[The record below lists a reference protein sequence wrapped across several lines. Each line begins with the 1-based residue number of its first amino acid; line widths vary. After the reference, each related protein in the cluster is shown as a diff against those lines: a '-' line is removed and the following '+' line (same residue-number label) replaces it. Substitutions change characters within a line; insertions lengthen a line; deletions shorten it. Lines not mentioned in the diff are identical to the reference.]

1 MRLVK
6 FISLLILLFSIVEE
20 KQSQCSNFTVNAGLS
35 ADLVTETLYSED
47 FTGQNGKG
55 IDGANPKD
63 VSGCT
68 WDIDATNAILSDQ
81 DDYFKVLNDKLQ
93 SRDLDGICSWISP
106 SVNIQDFININLSLK
121 ASQISNAN
129 RYEASDIFYSE
140 YSIDGG
146 SWTYFSINGQ
156 MTDGLSATNVNV
168 SQSGL
173 KGSTVRI
180 RVKIAVNEDNE
191 RFSLDDILV
200 TGQSYKKNVCSGAS
214 LTLGGS
220 PKTASGFSGSLVVSY
235 QWTPSTGLSSPNVS
249 NPTANPTLPTIY
261 KVVASYVDNAVTCKD
276 SSLLYINIAD
286 QIVISSSTPVC
297 ITDTLTISETGAN
310 AQEWLWTSNLG
321 ATILNDDQS
330 SSKVVGMTNGEVFTV
345 VTQDYINNC
354 LNNTAST
361 TIQVNPQPTGVNWT
375 NPIGT
380 LCSDDTPFLLA
391 GGIPLPIAPTSAY
404 YSGTGVTNNIY
415 DPSTVGYGN
424 SLLPVEL
431 MYIYTDNNGCK
442 DTALNNI
449 NVRQSPDAEL
459 TTTSSGLINFNI
471 NASGDWSYCD
481 ISSPPFTLNVELSS
495 VVTAANTAG
504 TSYTI
509 EFGNGDP
516 AMPIFPGVDTTGSY
530 NNPGNY
536 EIKINANDPTF
547 SCTRVYK
554 KNFFYGTNPSVAVSI
569 PANVLDLCAPATISF
584 PVDVTGNS
592 PGTRYRKYT
601 NDGKPD
607 SSFLNN
613 SLIYNVIHTFDSSSC
628 GYSTL
633 QNANAFL
640 LGVQAINGCGVAS
653 STADP
658 IVISSPPIAKI
669 EQTDSVFCIN
679 TPITFKDSSYEGKFV
694 SLLGTDYTCDTSDA
708 IAWEILP
715 NTGFTLSSGSFGDYA
730 NLSRTNIATHGTT
743 DITLSF
749 SEKGSYTLS
758 LMKVSR
764 CGSGDVF
771 DIDFIKF
778 DIDSLPDAEFTMDK
792 DFNCAPLIV
801 TTNNTSKSINDYNAV
816 FEWSYSTI
824 MEGCDGSA
832 PPLIEQI
839 ASDSVLSEIY
849 LENFTGQNDKGYK
862 GIPPIDTSLV
872 EWNVDLN
879 MGLGLSDRFFVN
891 NEKFVAVGSN
901 INGSVWYS
909 PVIDISQYNNISAG
923 LKASTNNTA
932 TSPTR
937 EIVTEYK
944 LDGASWTSVTRNPT
958 LTGTNFVDSLVS
970 VDGING
976 STLQLRAIIDLVG
989 IDSIFFDDVFIDGYT
1004 DPDSLDAR
1012 YTFNKPGSYTINLK
1026 TTNVCGVDNYKDT
1039 VNAGGTPIVT
1049 LNAIPDAC
1057 DTVTIIPSA
1066 TIDTCFAA
1074 MTNYSWTFSG
1084 NPPFATQISTLQEPA
1099 SVFFGSL
1106 GTFNVDLI
1114 ATNLCGASTTNPI
1127 NFTINESPIITLNE
1141 IDSVCKNSS
1150 VQISSVVT
1158 QGNPTYN
1165 YSWSS
1170 NATINNI
1177 SISNPIITTN
1187 IDEFVYLEVTDSK
1200 TCKAYDTVFIEV
1212 LDLPIVNAG
1221 GAQSVCPEDTAFLAG
1236 SVSGA
1241 LPPYTISWSSPLLSD
1256 LTILNPFYDMNGTKT
1271 FTLTTTDNFGCIDS
1285 SSVTITEFSPP
1296 VVNIQPDTN
1305 ICNSLIDVQLRAS
1318 PNGGVW
1324 SGTSISSLGVYT
1336 PEGTGSFTKYYDFSD
1351 ANTCNT
1357 IDSVVLTVNIPP
1369 APNAGVDIQA
1379 CLDTGVIVLNGV
1391 PLGGDWTGTGV
1402 TLAGNYNVLTV
1413 DTVNLVYSLGSGNCL
1428 VKDTMEILIHP
1439 LPTINLDVSY
1449 QTCISSPDTNIQ
1461 FSPLGGSWL
1470 GNGISPVTGLFSPS
1484 SAGIGSHKLIYT
1496 YQNPVNGCQNSD
1508 SLEITVNSLPTIN
1521 YDLDTIICLN
1531 VNDTINN
1538 TSTLAQTHSW
1548 TISNGVFSN
1557 LKDPVFNINAV
1568 GFYNLKYI
1576 ATSTVGCQDSSQSNF
1591 EVLAPPIASYSC
1603 PDSGCGP
1610 LLVNFTNNSTGKY
1623 ISYLWDFGLD
1633 NSLGNDST
1641 SIDTLPPNHIYNEGV
1656 ISDTS
1661 YFSSLTVTNLCGISI
1676 QNTEIKSMPKPVSF
1690 FGPTSNVGDCL
1701 SGNITLANNS
1711 YGLPDTYSW
1720 DFGDGSFGNTSD
1732 TLFDH
1737 FYPPVTSTSFYTIKL
1752 RVTNECGAD
1761 SSSEVISIIPNTL
1774 VAAFS
1779 TDTTVGCT
1787 PLDVKFTQFTV
1798 VGSNTQSWDFGD
1810 GNFTNTFSPT
1820 HTFTDTGSFQ
1830 VSLAVSDACNFD
1842 TAYTTI
1848 IVNTSPIVS
1857 FSVIDDTLCAGSTFQ
1872 FNNSSDVGISN
1883 NWNFGDG
1890 SPTSTLTDPNH
1901 IFTDS
1906 GSFRVILL
1914 GTSLTNN
1921 CPAYDSVDLVVLPYP
1936 EITATSDTSNGCIP
1950 LPVNFS
1956 STVNSVGYYLWDFG
1970 DGNTSIL
1977 ANPTHNYTTD
1987 GYYIVNVRFEDLSG
2001 CVDSFDFNITPHPV
2015 PVANFNPIQL
2025 DTCLLP
2031 VNYNFKNI
2039 TNGGVSYQWDFGDGT
2054 SSPITNPTDSLNPKS
2069 YTNAGNYDI
2078 KLLTNNSFGCADS
2091 ITKSIFIKP
2100 IPNSDFDVLQLDSCI
2115 LPASYSLVNNSSG
2128 AVLNSW
2134 NLGNGATTNN
2144 PNFNSYSYNNSG
2156 SYDISLVVMNSYGC
2170 LDTSINTVNILPIP
2184 QVDFSY
2190 FKQDT
2195 CVLPSN
2201 YLFTNLSS
2209 GGDFFTWTFDSLGND
2224 IQKDSTSF
2232 IFNNNGTYQVSIV
2245 GENISGCKDSIAKV
2259 ITVNSKP
2266 VAIFTLDTTIGCEPF
2281 NAILTNNSQN
2291 SNYYNWDFNDGS
2303 TGSFLNGTH
2312 LFQNFGNYSI
2322 KLVAEDVNGCKDSIS
2337 STINI
2342 NPTPISNYTFTST
2355 DPCYLPIDVVFTNT
2369 STGGNNYQWDFGNG
2383 QVANIQN
2390 PDTITFD
2397 SIGVFNLQLVVS
2409 NSFNCFDTTNNS
2421 FDVIYNQVPVAQ
2433 LNFKDSIC
2441 LRDTSFLFSTSLF
2454 TDSLIWDLGN
2464 GINLSGDS
2472 VLFIS
2477 DTSGQFSI
2485 NLFAYNTTS
2494 GCSDTLLGNNNL
2506 IILPSPT
2513 AEFTFNHVK
2522 GFEPLSGSIEFFNN
2536 SLGASSYLWD
2546 FGYGDSSIL
2555 ETPTYYYKYNFDG
2568 TYYYTLYTTN
2578 PDKCTDSLTKDL
2590 YIEFKKALYIPN
2602 AISPEATNSQVSR
2615 FIPKGTG
2622 MNFYKIE
2629 IFDLFGNVIWE
2640 STALNDEGQPTESWD
2655 GKYNGVGVEPDVYIW
2670 KVEAQFKDE
2679 SFWGGQKPIE
2689 ENILRKTGTLTVIR

>member
-1 MRLVK
+1 M
-6 FISLLILLFSIVEE
+6 
-20 KQSQCSNFTVNAGLS
+20 
-35 ADLVTETLYSED
+35 
-47 FTGQNGKG
+47 
-55 IDGANPKD
+55 
-63 VSGCT
+63 
-68 WDIDATNAILSDQ
+68 
-81 DDYFKVLNDKLQ
+81 
-93 SRDLDGICSWISP
+93 
-106 SVNIQDFININLSLK
+106 
-121 ASQISNAN
+121 
-129 RYEASDIFYSE
+129 
-140 YSIDGG
+140 
-146 SWTYFSINGQ
+146 
-156 MTDGLSATNVNV
+156 
-168 SQSGL
+168 
-173 KGSTVRI
+173 
-180 RVKIAVNEDNE
+180 
-191 RFSLDDILV
+191 
-200 TGQSYKKNVCSGAS
+200 
-214 LTLGGS
+214 
-220 PKTASGFSGSLVVSY
+220 
-235 QWTPSTGLSSPNVS
+235 
-249 NPTANPTLPTIY
+249 
-261 KVVASYVDNAVTCKD
+261 
-276 SSLLYINIAD
+276 
-286 QIVISSSTPVC
+286 
-297 ITDTLTISETGAN
+297 
-310 AQEWLWTSNLG
+310 
-321 ATILNDDQS
+321 
-330 SSKVVGMTNGEVFTV
+330 
-345 VTQDYINNC
+345 
-354 LNNTAST
+354 
-361 TIQVNPQPTGVNWT
+361 
-375 NPIGT
+375 
-380 LCSDDTPFLLA
+380 
-391 GGIPLPIAPTSAY
+391 
-404 YSGTGVTNNIY
+404 
-415 DPSTVGYGN
+415 
-424 SLLPVEL
+424 
-431 MYIYTDNNGCK
+431 
-442 DTALNNI
+442 
-449 NVRQSPDAEL
+449 
-459 TTTSSGLINFNI
+459 
-471 NASGDWSYCD
+471 
-481 ISSPPFTLNVELSS
+481 
-495 VVTAANTAG
+495 
-504 TSYTI
+504 
-509 EFGNGDP
+509 
-516 AMPIFPGVDTTGSY
+516 
-530 NNPGNY
+530 
-536 EIKINANDPTF
+536 
-547 SCTRVYK
+547 
-554 KNFFYGTNPSVAVSI
+554 
-569 PANVLDLCAPATISF
+569 
-584 PVDVTGNS
+584 
-592 PGTRYRKYT
+592 
-601 NDGKPD
+601 
-607 SSFLNN
+607 
-613 SLIYNVIHTFDSSSC
+613 
-628 GYSTL
+628 
-633 QNANAFL
+633 
-640 LGVQAINGCGVAS
+640 
-653 STADP
+653 
-658 IVISSPPIAKI
+658 
-669 EQTDSVFCIN
+669 
-679 TPITFKDSSYEGKFV
+679 
-694 SLLGTDYTCDTSDA
+694 
-708 IAWEILP
+708 
-715 NTGFTLSSGSFGDYA
+715 
-730 NLSRTNIATHGTT
+730 
-743 DITLSF
+743 
-749 SEKGSYTLS
+749 
-758 LMKVSR
+758 
-764 CGSGDVF
+764 
-771 DIDFIKF
+771 
-778 DIDSLPDAEFTMDK
+778 
-792 DFNCAPLIV
+792 
-801 TTNNTSKSINDYNAV
+801 
-816 FEWSYSTI
+816 
-824 MEGCDGSA
+824 
-832 PPLIEQI
+832 
-839 ASDSVLSEIY
+839 
-849 LENFTGQNDKGYK
+849 
-862 GIPPIDTSLV
+862 
-872 EWNVDLN
+872 
-879 MGLGLSDRFFVN
+879 
-891 NEKFVAVGSN
+891 
-901 INGSVWYS
+901 
-909 PVIDISQYNNISAG
+909 
-923 LKASTNNTA
+923 
-932 TSPTR
+932 
-937 EIVTEYK
+937 
-944 LDGASWTSVTRNPT
+944 
-958 LTGTNFVDSLVS
+958 
-970 VDGING
+970 
-976 STLQLRAIIDLVG
+976 
-989 IDSIFFDDVFIDGYT
+989 
-1004 DPDSLDAR
+1004 
-1012 YTFNKPGSYTINLK
+1012 
-1026 TTNVCGVDNYKDT
+1026 
-1039 VNAGGTPIVT
+1039 
-1049 LNAIPDAC
+1049 
-1057 DTVTIIPSA
+1057 
-1066 TIDTCFAA
+1066 
-1074 MTNYSWTFSG
+1074 
-1084 NPPFATQISTLQEPA
+1084 
-1099 SVFFGSL
+1099 
-1106 GTFNVDLI
+1106 
-1114 ATNLCGASTTNPI
+1114 
-1127 NFTINESPIITLNE
+1127 
-1141 IDSVCKNSS
+1141 
-1150 VQISSVVT
+1150 
-1158 QGNPTYN
+1158 
-1165 YSWSS
+1165 
-1170 NATINNI
+1170 
-1177 SISNPIITTN
+1177 
-1187 IDEFVYLEVTDSK
+1187 
-1200 TCKAYDTVFIEV
+1200 
-1212 LDLPIVNAG
+1212 
-1221 GAQSVCPEDTAFLAG
+1221 
-1236 SVSGA
+1236 
-1241 LPPYTISWSSPLLSD
+1241 
-1256 LTILNPFYDMNGTKT
+1256 
-1271 FTLTTTDNFGCIDS
+1271 
-1285 SSVTITEFSPP
+1285 
-1296 VVNIQPDTN
+1296 
-1305 ICNSLIDVQLRAS
+1305 
-1318 PNGGVW
+1318 
-1324 SGTSISSLGVYT
+1324 
-1336 PEGTGSFTKYYDFSD
+1336 
-1351 ANTCNT
+1351 
-1357 IDSVVLTVNIPP
+1357 
-1369 APNAGVDIQA
+1369 
-1379 CLDTGVIVLNGV
+1379 
-1391 PLGGDWTGTGV
+1391 
-1402 TLAGNYNVLTV
+1402 
-1413 DTVNLVYSLGSGNCL
+1413 
-1428 VKDTMEILIHP
+1428 
-1439 LPTINLDVSY
+1439 
-1449 QTCISSPDTNIQ
+1449 
-1461 FSPLGGSWL
+1461 
-1470 GNGISPVTGLFSPS
+1470 
-1484 SAGIGSHKLIYT
+1484 
-1496 YQNPVNGCQNSD
+1496 
-1508 SLEITVNSLPTIN
+1508 NSLPTIN

-1548 TISNGVFSN
+1548 TISNGDFSN

-1661 YFSSLTVTNLCGISI
+1661 YFSSLTVTNLCGVSI

-1701 SGNITLANNS
+1701 SGNITLATNS
-1711 YGLPDTYSW
+1711 YGLPDSYSW

-2015 PVANFNPIQL
+2015 PVANFDPIQL

-2115 LPASYSLVNNSSG
+2115 LPASYSLVNNSTG

-2170 LDTSINTVNILPIP
+2170 LDTSITTVNILPIP

-2245 GENISGCKDSIAKV
+2245 GENISGCKDSTAKV

-2281 NAILTNNSQN
+2281 NAIFTNNSQN

-2337 STINI
+2337 TTINI

-2464 GINLSGDS
+2464 GINFSGDS

-2485 NLFAYNTTS
+2485 NLFAYNTSS

>member
-55 IDGANPKD
+55 IEGTNPKD

-68 WDIDATNAILSDQ
+68 WDIDATNAILTDQ
-81 DDYFKVLNDKLQ
+81 FDYFKVVNDKFQ

-121 ASQISNAN
+121 ASQISDAN

-156 MTDGLSATNVNV
+156 MTDGLSASTVNV

-200 TGQSYKKNVCSGAS
+200 TGQSYKKNICSAAN

-220 PKTASGFSGSLVVSY
+220 PTASGFIGSPVVSY

-249 NPTANPTLPTIY
+249 NPTTNPTLPTIY

-297 ITDTLTISETGAN
+297 ITDTLTISETGGN
-310 AQEWLWTSNLG
+310 AQEWLWTSNQG

-361 TIQVNPQPTGVNWT
+361 TVQVNPQPTGVNWT

-380 LCSDDTPFLLA
+380 ICSDDTPFLLT

-459 TTTSSGLINFNI
+459 TTTNSGAINFNI

-495 VVTAANTAG
+495 AVTAANTLG
-504 TSYTI
+504 TTYSI
-509 EFGNGDP
+509 DFGNGDP
-516 AMPIFPGVDTTGSY
+516 AMTIFPGVNTTGSY
-530 NNPGNY
+530 TNPGNY

-547 SCTRVYK
+547 SCQRVYK
-554 KNFFYGTNPSVAVSI
+554 KNFFYGTNPSIAVSI

-628 GYSTL
+628 GYSTQ
-633 QNANAFL
+633 QNTNAFL
-640 LGVQAINGCGVAS
+640 LGVQAVNGCGVAS

-658 IVISSPPIAKI
+658 IVVSSPPVAKI
-669 EQTDSVFCIN
+669 EETGSVFCIN

-694 SLLGTDYTCDTSDA
+694 SLSGIDYSCDTSDA
-708 IAWEILP
+708 IAWELSP
-715 NTGFTLSSGSFGDYA
+715 NTGFTLSSGSFGDYS
-730 NLSRTNIATHGTT
+730 NLSRTNTLTHGTT

-749 SEKGSYTLS
+749 QEKESYTLS

-771 DIDFIKF
+771 DIDLIKF

-801 TTNNTSKSINDYNAV
+801 TTNNTSKSTSDYNAV

-862 GIPPIDTSLV
+862 GISPFDTSLV

-879 MGLGLSDRFFVN
+879 MGLGLSDMFFVN
-891 NEKFVAVGSN
+891 KEKFVAVGSN

-937 EIVTEYK
+937 EIVTQYK

-989 IDSIFFDDVFIDGYT
+989 IDSIFFDDVFMDGYT

-1012 YTFNKPGSYTINLK
+1012 YTFNKPGSYSINLK

-1039 VNAGGTPIVT
+1039 VNAGGLPLVT
-1049 LNAIPDAC
+1049 LNSIPDAC

-1236 SVSGA
+1236 SVTGA
-1241 LPPYTISWSSPLLSD
+1241 LPPYILLWDLPSLSD

-1271 FTLTTTDNFGCIDS
+1271 FILTATDDFGCIAS
-1285 SSVTITEFSPP
+1285 NSVTITERNPP
-1296 VVNIQPDTN
+1296 IVTLQPDTN

-1413 DTVNLVYSLGSGNCL
+1413 DTVNLVYSLGTGNCL

-1548 TISNGVFSN
+1548 TISNGDFSN

-1787 PLDVKFTQFTV
+1787 PLDVEFTQFTV

-1848 IVNTSPIVS
+1848 RVNTSPNVS

-2115 LPASYSLVNNSSG
+2115 LPASYSLVNNSTG

-2245 GENISGCKDSIAKV
+2245 GENISGCKDSTAKV

-2281 NAILTNNSQN
+2281 NAIFTNNSQN

-2369 STGGNNYQWDFGNG
+2369 SIGGNNYQWDFGNG
-2383 QVANIQN
+2383 QVSNIQN

-2464 GINLSGDS
+2464 GINFSGDS

-2506 IILPSPT
+2506 TILPSPT

-2578 PDKCTDSLTKDL
+2578 PDKCIDSLTKDL

-2640 STALNDEGQPTESWD
+2640 STALDDEGQPTESWD

>member
-1 MRLVK
+1 MRLIK
-6 FISLLILLFSIVEE
+6 FISLLILLFLIVDE

-55 IDGANPKD
+55 IEGTNPKD

-68 WDIDATNAILSDQ
+68 WDIDVSNAILSDQ
-81 DDYFKVLNDKLQ
+81 LDYFKVVNDKLE

-106 SVNIQDFININLSLK
+106 SVNIQNFMNINLSLN

-146 SWTYFSINGQ
+146 SWTYFSNNGQ
-156 MTDGLSATNVNV
+156 MTDGLSATTVTV

-173 KGSTVRI
+173 NGSTVRI

-191 RFSLDDILV
+191 RFRLDDILV
-200 TGQSYKKNVCSGAS
+200 TGQSYKKNICSGS
-214 LTLGGS
+214 NLTLGGS
-220 PKTASGFSGSLVVSY
+220 PTASGFIGSPVVSY
-235 QWTPSTGLSSPNVS
+235 QWTPSIGLSSPNVS
-249 NPTANPTLPTIY
+249 NPTANPTSNNVY
-261 KVVASYVDNAVTCKD
+261 KVIASYIDNGVTCQD
-276 SSLLYINIAD
+276 SSLLYVNIAD

-297 ITDTLTISETGAN
+297 ITDTLIISETGGN
-310 AQEWLWTSNLG
+310 AQEWLWTSNQG

-354 LNNTAST
+354 LNNTSST
-361 TIQVNPQPTGVNWT
+361 TVQVNPQPTGVNWT
-375 NPIGT
+375 NPIST
-380 LCSDDTPFLLA
+380 VCSGINPYHLT
-391 GGIPLPIAPTSAY
+391 GGIPLPIAPDSGY

-415 DPSTVGYGN
+415 DPSTTGYGN

-431 MYIYTDNNGCK
+431 MYIYIDNNGCK
-442 DTALNNI
+442 DTALNTI

-459 TTTSSGLINFNI
+459 ITTNSGAINFNI
-471 NASGDWSYCD
+471 NASGDWAYCD
-481 ISSPPFTLNVELSS
+481 ISSPPYLLNIELST
-495 VVTAANTAG
+495 VITAANTLG
-504 TSYTI
+504 TTYSI
-509 EFGNGDP
+509 DFGNGDP
-516 AMPIFPGVDTTGSY
+516 VMPIVPGFNTTGSY
-530 NNPGNY
+530 TIPGNY

-547 SCTRVYK
+547 SCQRVYK
-554 KNFFYGTNPSVAVSI
+554 KNFFYGTNPSIAVSI
-569 PANVLDLCAPATISF
+569 PANVLDLCAPATIGF

-592 PGTRYRKYT
+592 PGTKYRKYT

-613 SLIYNVIHTFDSSSC
+613 SLVYTVIHTFDSSSC
-628 GYSTL
+628 GYSTQ
-633 QNANAFL
+633 QNQNAFL
-640 LGVQAINGCGVAS
+640 LGVQAVNGCGVAS

-658 IVISSPPIAKI
+658 IVVSSPPVAKI
-669 EQTDSVFCIN
+669 EETDSIFCIN

-694 SLLGTDYTCDTSDA
+694 SFLGLDYTCDSSDA
-708 IAWEILP
+708 IAWELSP
-715 NTGFTLSSGSFGDYA
+715 NTGFTISSGLFGDYA
-730 NLSRTNIATHGTT
+730 NLSRTNTLTHGTT
-743 DITLSF
+743 EITLTF
-749 SEKGSYTLS
+749 QEKGAYTLS
-758 LMKVSR
+758 LKKVSR
-764 CGSGDVF
+764 CGGGDVF
-771 DIDFIKF
+771 DIDSIKF
-778 DIDSLPDAEFTMDK
+778 YIDSLPDAEFTIDK
-792 DFNCAPLIV
+792 DFDCAPLIV
-801 TTNNTSKSINDYNAV
+801 ITDNTSKSVNDYNAV
-816 FEWSYSTI
+816 FDWTYSTI

-832 PPLIEQI
+832 PPSIIKL
-839 ASDSVLSEIY
+839 ASDSITSEIY
-849 LENFTGQNDKGYK
+849 LENFIGQNNKGYI
-862 GIPPIDTSLV
+862 GTYPFDTSSV
-872 EWNVDLN
+872 GWDVSLN
-879 MGLGLSDRFFVN
+879 GGFGLSDRFFVN
-891 NEKFVAVGSN
+891 KEKFVAVGSN
-901 INGSVWYS
+901 VNGSVWYS

-923 LKASTNNTA
+923 LKASTHFTGTTPSRSIA
-932 TSPTR
+932 
-937 EIVTEYK
+937 TEYK
-944 LDGASWTSVTRNPT
+944 LDGASWTPVTKNSI
-958 LTGTNFVDSLVS
+958 LTGPNFVDSLVS

-976 STLQLRAIIDLVG
+976 SSLQLRAIIDIGGV
-989 IDSIFFDDVFIDGYT
+989 DSIFFDDIFMDGYSS
-1004 DPDSLDAR
+1004 PDSLDAS
-1012 YTFNKPGSYTINLK
+1012 YTFNKPGSYTINLQ

-1039 VNAGGTPIVT
+1039 VNAGGLPVVT
-1049 LNAIPDAC
+1049 INAIPDAC

-1084 NPPFATQISTLQEPA
+1084 NPPFVTQNSNLQEPA
-1099 SVFFGSL
+1099 PVFFGSL

-1114 ATNLCGASTTNPI
+1114 ATNVCGPSPNQTTN
-1127 NFTINESPIITLNE
+1127 FSVNESPIIVLNE

-1150 VQISSVVT
+1150 LQISSVVN
-1158 QGNPTYN
+1158 QGTPTYN

-1177 SISNPIITTN
+1177 SIPNPIITTN

-1200 TCKAYDTVFIEV
+1200 TCKAYDTIHIDV
-1212 LDLPIVNAG
+1212 LDLPTVNAG
-1221 GAQSVCPEDTAFLAG
+1221 SPQSVCPEDTAFLTG
-1236 SVSGA
+1236 SVTGA
-1241 LPPYTISWSSPLLSD
+1241 IPPYTLLWDLPSLSS

-1271 FTLTTTDNFGCIDS
+1271 FTLTATDDFGCIAS
-1285 SSVTITEFSPP
+1285 NSVTVTERNPP
-1296 VVNIQPDTN
+1296 IVTLQPDTN
-1305 ICNSLIDVQLRAS
+1305 LCNTLIDVQLRAS

-1324 SGTSISSLGVYT
+1324 SGNGISPLGVYT
-1336 PEGTGSFTKYYDFSD
+1336 PEGIGSFTKYYDFSD

-1391 PLGGDWTGTGV
+1391 PFGGDWTGTGV
-1402 TLAGNYNVLTV
+1402 TLAGNYNVLNV
-1413 DTVNLVYSLGSGNCL
+1413 DTVNLVYSLGTGNCL
-1428 VKDTMEILIHP
+1428 VNDSMEILIHP
-1439 LPTINLDVSY
+1439 LPTINLDASY
-1449 QTCISSPDTNIQ
+1449 QTCISSPDTIIHS
-1461 FSPLGGSWL
+1461 FPMGGSWL
-1470 GNGISPVTGLFSPS
+1470 GNGINPVTGLFSPLI
-1484 SAGIGSHKLIYT
+1484 AGIGSHKLIYT

-1521 YDLDTIICLN
+1521 YDLDTILCLN

-1548 TISNGVFSN
+1548 TISNGVTSN
-1557 LKDPVFNINAV
+1557 LKDPIFNINAV

-1576 ATSTVGCQDSSQSNF
+1576 ATSIVGCQDSSQSNF

-1623 ISYLWDFGLD
+1623 ISYLWNFGLN
-1633 NSLGNDST
+1633 NSVGNDST

-1711 YGLPDTYSW
+1711 YGLPDSYSW

-1787 PLDVKFTQFTV
+1787 PLDVEFTQFTV

-1820 HTFTDTGSFQ
+1820 HTFTDTGSFE

-1848 IVNTSPIVS
+1848 RVNTSPNVS

-1872 FNNSSDVGISN
+1872 FNNSSDIGISN
-1883 NWNFGDG
+1883 NWDFGDN
-1890 SPTSTLTDPNH
+1890 SISSLTNPNH
-1901 IFTDS
+1901 IYTDS
-1906 GSFRVILL
+1906 GSFRVVLL

-1987 GYYIVNVRFEDLSG
+1987 GYYSVNVRFEDLSG
-2001 CVDSFDFNITPHPV
+2001 CVDSFDFNITPHPI

-2031 VNYNFKNI
+2031 VNYNFQNL

-2091 ITKSIFIKP
+2091 ITKSIFVKP
-2100 IPNSDFDVLQLDSCI
+2100 IPTSQFDLLQLDTCV
-2115 LPASYSLVNNSSG
+2115 LPASYSLVNNSLGS
-2128 AVLNSW
+2128 VFYSW
-2134 NLGNGATTNN
+2134 DLGNGATTNN
-2144 PNFNSYSYNNSG
+2144 PNLNSYSYNNSG
-2156 SYDISLVVMNSYGC
+2156 SYGISLVAMNSYGC
-2170 LDTSINTVNILPIP
+2170 LDTSKKTVNISPVP
-2184 QVDFSY
+2184 QADFAY
-2190 FKQDT
+2190 LKQDT
-2195 CVLPSN
+2195 CALPSN
-2201 YLFTNLSS
+2201 YLFTNLST

-2224 IQKDSTSF
+2224 IQKDSISF
-2232 IFNNNGTYQVSIV
+2232 IFNNNGNYQVSLV
-2245 GENISGCKDSIAKV
+2245 AQNFVSGCKDSIAYNV
-2259 ITVNSKP
+2259 TVNSKP
-2266 VAIFTLDTTIGCEPF
+2266 EAIFSLDTTIACEPYTSL
-2281 NAILTNNSQN
+2281 ITNNSVY
-2291 SNYYNWDFNDGS
+2291 SNYYFWDFDDGS
-2303 TGSFLNGTH
+2303 TGSFFSGSH
-2312 LFQNFGNYSI
+2312 LFQNSGSYSI
-2322 KLVAEDVNGCKDSIS
+2322 KLIAQDLEGCKDSIS
-2337 STINI
+2337 KSIVI
-2342 NPTPISNYTFTST
+2342 NPSPISNYSYIDS
-2355 DPCYLPIDVVFTNT
+2355 DPCYLPIIVDFTNT
-2369 STGGNNYQWDFGNG
+2369 SSPGSNIQWDFGNG
-2383 QVANIQN
+2383 QLSNADSV
-2390 PDTITFD
+2390 TITYD
-2397 SIGVFNLQLVVS
+2397 SVGVFNIQLVS
-2409 NSFNCFDTTNNS
+2409 FNNFNCFDTLINP
-2421 FDVIYNQVPVAQ
+2421 FDVIFNQVPVAQ

-2441 LRDTSFLFSTSLF
+2441 LRDTSFLYSNSLF
-2454 TDSLIWDLGN
+2454 ADSLIWDLGN
-2464 GINLSGDS
+2464 GINLKGDS
-2472 VLFIS
+2472 SMFVS
-2477 DTSGQFSI
+2477 DTSGEFNI
-2485 NLFAYNTTS
+2485 TLFAYNTNS
-2494 GCSDTLLGNNNL
+2494 GCSDTLLNNNL
-2506 IILPSPT
+2506 VILPSPT
-2513 AEFTFNHVK
+2513 ADFTFNHIQ
-2522 GFEPLSGSIEFFNN
+2522 GLEPLSGTIEFINN
-2536 SLGASSYLWD
+2536 SLGASSYFWD
-2546 FGYGDSSIL
+2546 FGFGDDSNL
-2555 ETPTYYYKYNFDG
+2555 ETPTYYYKYSFDG

-2578 PDKCTDSLTKDL
+2578 SDECIDSLTKDL

-2602 AISPEATNSQVSR
+2602 AISPEATNFEVSR

-2622 MNFYKIE
+2622 MNYYKIE

-2640 STALNDEGQPTESWD
+2640 STALDDEGQPTESWD
-2655 GKYNGVGVEPDVYIW
+2655 GKYEGIGVEPDVYIW

>member
-1 MRLVK
+1 MGLIK

-20 KQSQCSNFTVNAGLS
+20 KQSQCSNFNVNAGLFT
-35 ADLVTETLYSED
+35 DLVTETLYSED

-55 IDGANPKD
+55 IEGTNPKD

-81 DDYFKVLNDKLQ
+81 FDYFKVVNDKFQ

-156 MTDGLSATNVNV
+156 MTDGLSASTVTV

-200 TGQSYKKNVCSGAS
+200 TGQSYKKNICSGAS

-220 PKTASGFSGSLVVSY
+220 PTASGFGSAVVTY
-235 QWTPSTGLSSPNVS
+235 QWTPSLGLSFTNIS
-249 NPTANPTLPTIY
+249 NPTANPTSNNVY
-261 KVVASYVDNAVTCKD
+261 KVVASYTDNGLTCKD
-276 SSLLYINIAD
+276 SSLLYVNIAD

-297 ITDTLTISETGAN
+297 ITDTLTISETGGN
-310 AQEWLWTSNLG
+310 AQEWLWTSNQG

-354 LNNTAST
+354 LNNTVST
-361 TIQVNPQPTGVNWT
+361 TVQVNPQPTGVNWT
-375 NPIGT
+375 NPVGT
-380 LCSDDTPFLLA
+380 LCSDYIPYTLS
-391 GGIPLPIAPTSAY
+391 GGLPSPIAPTSAY

-442 DTALNNI
+442 DTALNTV

-459 TTTSSGLINFNI
+459 TTTNSSSINFKI

-481 ISSPPFTLNVELSS
+481 ISSPSYTLNIELPNSS
-495 VVTAANTAG
+495 LGNNTPS
-504 TSYTI
+504 TTYQI
-509 EFGNGDP
+509 DFDNGDP
-516 AMPIFPGVDTTGSY
+516 AMTILPGVTTSGIY
-530 NNPGNY
+530 NTPGNY
-536 EIKINANDPTF
+536 EIKINAYDPITLC
-547 SCTRVYK
+547 SRVYK
-554 KNFFYGTNPSVAVSI
+554 KNFFYGTNPSIAVSI
-569 PANVLDLCAPATISF
+569 PSNVLDLCAPATISF

-592 PGTRYRKYT
+592 PGTKYRKYT

-613 SLIYNVIHTFDSSSC
+613 SLVYTIVHTFNSSSC
-628 GYSTL
+628 GYSTQ

-640 LGVQAINGCGVAS
+640 LGVQAVNGCGVAS

-658 IVISSPPIAKI
+658 IVISSSPIAKI
-669 EQTDSVFCIN
+669 EQTDSIFCIN
-679 TPITFKDSSYEGKFV
+679 TPVTFKDSSYEGKFV

-715 NTGFTLSSGSFGDYA
+715 NTGFTLSSGSFGNYSS
-730 NLSRTNIATHGTT
+730 LSRTNIATHGSTELQ
-743 DITLSF
+743 ITF
-749 SEKGSYTLS
+749 QEKGSYTLS

-771 DIDFIKF
+771 DIDLIKF

-816 FEWSYSTI
+816 FDWTYSTI
-824 MEGCDGSA
+824 MEGCEGSA
-832 PPLIEQI
+832 PPLIEKI

-849 LENFTGQNDKGYK
+849 LENFTGQNNKGYM
-862 GIPPIDTSLV
+862 GTYPFDTSSV
-872 EWNVDLN
+872 GWDVNLN
-879 MGLGLSDRFFVN
+879 GGFGLNDRFYVS

-909 PVIDISQYNNISAG
+909 PVIDISQYVNISAG

-937 EIVTEYK
+937 EIVTQYK
-944 LDGASWTSVTRNPT
+944 LDGAPWTPVTRNST
-958 LTGTNFVDSLVS
+958 LTGINFVDSLVS

-976 STLQLRAIIDLVG
+976 STLQLRATINLVG
-989 IDSIFFDDVFIDGYT
+989 VDSIFFDDVFMKGYSS
-1004 DPDSLDAR
+1004 PDSLDAR

-1039 VNAGGTPIVT
+1039 VNSGGLPLVT
-1049 LNAIPDAC
+1049 LNAIPNAC
-1057 DTVTIIPSA
+1057 DSVTIVPSA

-1074 MTNYSWTFSG
+1074 MTSYSWTFSG
-1084 NPPFATQISTLQEPA
+1084 NPPFATQTSNLQQPA
-1099 SVFFGSL
+1099 PVSFGNL

-1114 ATNLCGASTTNPI
+1114 ASNLCGASTTNPI
-1127 NFTINESPIITLNE
+1127 NFTINQSPSITLNE
-1141 IDSVCKNSS
+1141 IDSVCLNSS
-1150 VQISSVVT
+1150 FQISSVVN
-1158 QGNPTYN
+1158 QGTPTYN

-1177 SISNPIITTN
+1177 SIPNPIVTTN
-1187 IDEFVYLEVTDSK
+1187 IDEFIYLEVTDSK
-1200 TCKAYDTVFIEV
+1200 TCKAYDTIFIDV
-1212 LDLPIVNAG
+1212 LDLPTVNAG
-1221 GAQSVCPEDTAFLAG
+1221 NPQSICPEDTAFLTGA
-1236 SVSGA
+1236 VSGA
-1241 LPPYTISWSSPLLSD
+1241 LTPYILSWNSPSPLSD
-1256 LTILNPFYDMNGTKT
+1256 FTILNPFYDMNGTKT
-1271 FTLTTTDNFGCIDS
+1271 FTLTATDDFGCTANN
-1285 SSVTITEFSPP
+1285 SVTITEYTPP
-1296 VVNIQPDTN
+1296 IVTIQPDTN
-1305 ICNSLIDVQLRAS
+1305 LCNSLIDVQLRS
-1318 PNGGVW
+1318 TPIGGVW
-1324 SGTSISSLGVYT
+1324 SGTSISNLGIYT
-1336 PEGTGSFTKYYDFSD
+1336 PEGIGPFTKYYDFQD
-1351 ANTCNT
+1351 GNTCNT
-1357 IDSVVLTVNIPP
+1357 IDSVVLTVTAPP
-1369 APNAGVDIQA
+1369 APNAGDSIQA
-1379 CLDTGVIVLNGV
+1379 CLDTGVITLNGL
-1391 PLGGDWTGTGV
+1391 PLGGVWSGTGV

-1413 DTVNLVYSLGSGNCL
+1413 DTVDLVYSIGTGNCL
-1428 VKDTMEILIHP
+1428 VKDSTEMLIHP
-1439 LPTINLDVSY
+1439 LPAITLDVSY
-1449 QTCISSPDTNIQ
+1449 QTCISSLDTTIG
-1461 FSPLGGSWL
+1461 FLPLGGTWT
-1470 GNGISPVTGLFSPS
+1470 GNSINASTGSFSPS
-1484 SAGIGSHKLIYT
+1484 GAGIGAHNLIYS
-1496 YQNPVNGCQNSD
+1496 YQNPITGCINSD

-1521 YDLDTIICLN
+1521 YDLDTILCLN

-1538 TSTLAQTHSW
+1538 TSTLVQNHSW
-1548 TISNGVFSN
+1548 TISNGAFSTF
-1557 LKDPVFNINAV
+1557 KDPIFNFNTV

-1576 ATSTVGCQDSSQSNF
+1576 ATSTVGCQDSSESIF
-1591 EVLAPPIASYSC
+1591 EVLAPPISSYSC

-1610 LLVNFTNNSTGKY
+1610 LSVNFTNNSTGKY
-1623 ISYLWDFGLD
+1623 ISYLWDFGIE

-1641 SIDTLPPNHIYNEGV
+1641 STDTVPSNHIYNKG
-1656 ISDTS
+1656 ILSDTS
-1661 YFSSLTVTNLCGISI
+1661 YFSSLTVTNLCGVSI
-1676 QNTEIKSMPKPVSF
+1676 QNTEIKSMPKPVSR
-1690 FGPTSNVGDCL
+1690 FGPSSNVGNCL

-1711 YGLPDTYSW
+1711 YGLPDTYFW
-1720 DFGDGSFGNTSD
+1720 DFGDGSFGTNSD

-1737 FYPPVTSTSFYTIKL
+1737 YYPPVTSTSFYTIKL
-1752 RVTNECGAD
+1752 RVTNECGSD
-1761 SSSEVISIIPNTL
+1761 STTKLITITPSTL
-1774 VAAFS
+1774 VAFFS

-1787 PLDVKFTQFTV
+1787 PLTVNFQQFTV

-1810 GNFTNTFSPT
+1810 GNYTNTFSPT
-1820 HTFTDTGSFQ
+1820 HTYTSAGSFQ

-1842 TAYTTI
+1842 TAYKTI
-1848 IVNTSPIVS
+1848 TVNTSPNVS

-1872 FNNSSDVGISN
+1872 FNNSSDIGISN
-1883 NWNFGDG
+1883 NWNFGD
-1890 SPTSTLTDPNH
+1890 SSLPSTLTNPNH
-1901 IFTDS
+1901 IFNDS
-1906 GSFRVILL
+1906 GSYRVILQ

-1956 STVNSVGYYLWDFG
+1956 STVNSVGYYVWDFG

-1987 GYYIVNVRFEDLSG
+1987 GYYSVNVRFEDISG
-2001 CVDSFDFNITPHPV
+2001 CVDSFDFNMTPHPL
-2015 PVANFNPIQL
+2015 PVANFDPIQL

-2031 VNYNFKNI
+2031 INYNFKNI
-2039 TNGGVSYQWDFGDGT
+2039 INGGVSYVWDFGDGT
-2054 SSPITNPTDSLNPKS
+2054 SSSVTNPTDSLNPKS
-2069 YTNAGNYDI
+2069 YTNAGSYDI

-2091 ITKSIFIKP
+2091 ITKSIFVKP
-2100 IPNSDFDVLQLDSCI
+2100 IPNSDFNVLQLDSCI
-2115 LPASYSLVNNSSG
+2115 LPASYSLVNNSTG

-2134 NLGNGATTNN
+2134 DLGNGATTNN
-2144 PNFNSYSYNNSG
+2144 PNFNSYSYNSSG
-2156 SYDISLVVMNSYGC
+2156 SYNISLVVMNTYGC
-2170 LDTSINTVNILPIP
+2170 LDTSIKNVNILPIP

-2190 FKQDT
+2190 FKLDT

-2201 YLFTNLSS
+2201 YLFTNLSL
-2209 GGDFFTWTFDSLGND
+2209 GGDFFTWTFDSLGID

-2232 IFNNNGTYQVSIV
+2232 IFNNNGIYQVSLV
-2245 GENISGCKDSIAKV
+2245 GENISGCKDSTAKV
-2259 ITVNSKP
+2259 VTINSRP
-2266 VAIFTLDTTIGCEPF
+2266 VASYTLDTTIGCEPF
-2281 NAILTNNSQN
+2281 NAIFTNNSQN

-2303 TGSFLNGTH
+2303 TGSFFNGTH

-2322 KLVAEDVNGCKDSIS
+2322 KLVAQDVNGCKDSIS

-2342 NPTPISNYTFTST
+2342 NPTPISNYTFTTS
-2355 DPCYLPIDVVFTNT
+2355 DPCFLPIDVVFTNT
-2369 STGGNNYQWDFGNG
+2369 STGGNNYQWNFGDG
-2383 QVANIQN
+2383 QFANIQN

-2397 SIGVFNLQLVVS
+2397 SVGVFNLQLIVS
-2409 NSFNCFDTTNNS
+2409 NSFNCFDTTNNI
-2421 FDVIYNQVPVAQ
+2421 FDVIFNQVPIAQ
-2433 LNFKDSIC
+2433 LDYKDSIC

-2454 TDSLIWDLGN
+2454 ADSLIWDLGN
-2464 GINLSGDS
+2464 GINLIGDS

-2477 DTSGQFSI
+2477 DTSGQFNI
-2485 NLFAYNTTS
+2485 TLFAYNTSS
-2494 GCSDTLLGNNNL
+2494 GCSDTLQGNNDL
-2506 IILPSPT
+2506 VILPSPT

-2522 GFEPLSGSIEFFNN
+2522 GLEPLSGSIEFFNY

-2568 TYYYTLYTTN
+2568 TYYYTLYATN
-2578 PDKCTDSLTKDL
+2578 PDKCIDSLTKDL

>member
-55 IDGANPKD
+55 IEGTNPKD
-63 VSGCT
+63 ISGCT

-81 DDYFKVLNDKLQ
+81 FDYFKVLNDKLQ

-121 ASQISNAN
+121 ASQISNAS

-191 RFSLDDILV
+191 SFSLDDILV
-200 TGQSYKKNVCSGAS
+200 TGQSYKKNVCSGAN
-214 LTLGGS
+214 LTLGGLPTATGFIGS
-220 PKTASGFSGSLVVSY
+220 PVVSY

-286 QIVISSSTPVC
+286 QIVISSSSPVC
-297 ITDTLTISETGAN
+297 ITDTLTISETGGN

-361 TIQVNPQPTGVNWT
+361 TIQVNPQPTVVNWT

-391 GGIPLPIAPTSAY
+391 GGIPLPISPTSAY

-424 SLLPVEL
+424 FLLPVEL

-509 EFGNGDP
+509 DFGNGDP
-516 AMPIFPGVDTTGSY
+516 VMPIFPGFNTTGSY

-554 KNFFYGTNPSVAVSI
+554 KNFFYGTNPSIAVSI

-613 SLIYNVIHTFDSSSC
+613 SLIYNVIHTFDRSSC
-628 GYSTL
+628 GYSTI

-640 LGVQAINGCGVAS
+640 LGVQAVNGCGVAS

-730 NLSRTNIATHGTT
+730 NLSRTNTLTHGTT

-749 SEKGSYTLS
+749 QEKGSYTLS

-801 TTNNTSKSINDYNAV
+801 TTKNTSKSINDYNAV
-816 FEWSYSTI
+816 FEWTYSTI
-824 MEGCDGSA
+824 MEGCEGSA

-849 LENFTGQNDKGYK
+849 LENFTGQNNQGNI
-862 GIPPIDTSLV
+862 GMNLDTSLV
-872 EWNVDLN
+872 EWYVDIN
-879 MGLGLSDRFFVN
+879 NPYDPSDRFFVS

-901 INGSVWYS
+901 VNGSVWYS

-970 VDGING
+970 VQGLNG
-976 STLQLRAIIDLVG
+976 TSLQLRVTIDLVG
-989 IDSIFFDDVFIDGYT
+989 IDSIFFDDVFMDGYT

-1074 MTNYSWTFSG
+1074 MTNYSWIFSG
-1084 NPPFATQISTLQEPA
+1084 NPPFATQNSTLQEPA
-1099 SVFFGSL
+1099 PVFFGSL

-1114 ATNLCGASTTNPI
+1114 ATNSCGASTTNPI

-1150 VQISSVVT
+1150 LQISSVVN
-1158 QGNPTYN
+1158 QGTPAYN

-1187 IDEFVYLEVTDSK
+1187 IDEFVYLEVTDLK
-1200 TCKAYDTVFIEV
+1200 TCKAYDTIHIDV
-1212 LDLPIVNAG
+1212 LDLPVVNAG
-1221 GAQSVCPEDTAFLAG
+1221 NPQSVCPEDTAFLAG

-1241 LPPYTISWSSPLLSD
+1241 LTPYTISWSSPLLSD

-1413 DTVNLVYSLGSGNCL
+1413 DTVNLVYSLGTGNCL

-1548 TISNGVFSN
+1548 TISNGMFSN

-1576 ATSTVGCQDSSQSNF
+1576 ATSTVGCQDSLQSNF

-2001 CVDSFDFNITPHPV
+2001 CVDSFDFNMTPHPV
-2015 PVANFNPIQL
+2015 PVANFDPIQL
-2025 DTCLLP
+2025 DTCILP
-2031 VNYNFKNI
+2031 INYNFQNI

-2115 LPASYSLVNNSSG
+2115 LPASYSLVNNSTG

-2245 GENISGCKDSIAKV
+2245 GENISGCKDSTAKV
-2259 ITVNSKP
+2259 VTVNSKP

-2281 NAILTNNSQN
+2281 SAIFTNNSQN

-2322 KLVAEDVNGCKDSIS
+2322 KLVVEDVNGCKDSIS
-2337 STINI
+2337 TTINI

-2464 GINLSGDS
+2464 GINFSGDS